1 MHCNNWLPIDW
12 LVISQLVY
20 VIRMNW

>member
-1 MHCNNWLPIDW
+1 MNAAHI

-20 VIRMNW
+20 LGVWGA